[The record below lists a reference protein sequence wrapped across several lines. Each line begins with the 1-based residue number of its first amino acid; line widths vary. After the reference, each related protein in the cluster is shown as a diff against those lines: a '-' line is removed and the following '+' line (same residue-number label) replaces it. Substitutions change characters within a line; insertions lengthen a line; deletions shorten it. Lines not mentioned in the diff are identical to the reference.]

1 MIWKFFH
8 RSNLLGLNACYF
20 ENLDNVP
27 KWKGPR
33 DETTKQVVINTEWGA
48 LGKVNISLNE

>member
-8 RSNLLGLNACYF
+8 RYNLLGLNACYF